1 MSSESRVSSE
11 GRSSSESFAPSD
23 PRVDPR
29 VRRTRRMLQ
38 EAALA
43 LAEEVDFDVMTV
55 RDITARADVNRATF
69 YQHYRDKDDLMARA
83 LDALFEEVTE
93 EDRAFTAGHRTVSPE
108 TVPPPLVA
116 LFRHLE
122 ERRALYRRLFGEG
135 ESTSGSFA
143 SRLQLFEEAQFR
155 RVWADMRLVE
165 TPGSPPMELRARV
178 ATSIVRGV
186 IVWWLGGDGVEEGC
200 EPVPVETVAGW
211 LWDLLSPLWFVDAT
225 AEGAS

>member
-1 MSSESRVSSE
+1 
-11 GRSSSESFAPSD
+11 
-23 PRVDPR
+23 
-29 VRRTRRMLQ
+29 MLQ

-43 LAEEVDFDVMTV
+43 LAEEVDFDAMTV

-83 LDALFEEVTE
+83 LDALFEEVTA
-93 EDRAFTAGHRTVSPE
+93 EDRAYVDDHPAVEPG

-116 LFRHLE
+116 LFRHLD

-135 ESTSGSFA
+135 ESSSGSFA

-155 RVWADMRLVE
+155 RVWTEMGLVE

-178 ATSIVRGV
+178 ATSVVRGV
-186 IVWWLGGDGVEEGC
+186 IVWWLCGDGAEEGC
-200 EPVPVETVAGW
+200 APAPVETVAGW
-211 LWDLLSPLWFVDAT
+211 LWDLVSPLWFT
-225 AEGAS
+225 GAGPGTPR

>member
-1 MSSESRVSSE
+1 
-11 GRSSSESFAPSD
+11 
-23 PRVDPR
+23 
-29 VRRTRRMLQ
+29 MLH
-38 EAALA
+38 EAILA
-43 LAEEVDFDVMTV
+43 LAEEVDFDAITV

-83 LDALFEEVTE
+83 LDGLFEEVTA
-93 EDRAFTAGHRTVSPE
+93 EDRVFVAEHPIVEPG
-108 TVPPPLVA
+108 TVPPPLIA

-135 ESTSGSFA
+135 EGATSSFA

-155 RVWADMRLVE
+155 RVWEDMGLVE

-186 IVWWLGGDGVEEGC
+186 IVWWLCPAQPEGG
-200 EPVPVETVAGW
+200 EPVSIETVAGW
-211 LWDLLSPLWFVDAT
+211 LWDLLSPLWFVDA
-225 AEGAS
+225 G